1 MGTPL
6 GRVISLMVMTCIV
19 LYTIQQF
26 HAVIERENVS
36 FSGKTKTADSKFI
49 DMEELKDSGRLV
61 IGTSNTSIDLFDNP
75 YIRIAAYKL
84 SQTYELNEELK
95 LKKCTKEDISQMMS
109 DNLAT
114 FYPNSLC
121 LA

>member
-1 MGTPL
+1 
-6 GRVISLMVMTCIV
+6 
-19 LYTIQQF
+19 
-26 HAVIERENVS
+26 
-36 FSGKTKTADSKFI
+36 
-49 DMEELKDSGRLV
+49 MEELKDSGRLV

-109 DNLAT
+109 ERLAT